1 MFYFLHPV
9 NVTSYP
15 GLQEEIDIA
24 IKYLGKHSVG
34 TNIVHIP
41 ENSTVITRY
50 RSLPFG
56 QELENEIQSLGS
68 TTINSYKQHRNI
80 ANLFN
85 WVNILEGFTAPA
97 YSVDDIPYLDEGE
110 WFVKG
115 ETNSKKNQ
123 WFDYCYAPNKKELMR
138 VVRNNMNDSMIGYQ
152 DIAIRPFQKF
162 RKLATSVDKRPVF
175 NERRVFVFNGEILSV
190 GDYWSS
196 QPEVLDTVALDNKKF
211 DETLTKVIELTKE
224 LANFYV
230 IDMAEYDNGD
240 WAVVE
245 LNDGCMS
252 GISENDPEIL
262 WNNLFNSYS
271 HL

>member
-1 MFYFLHPV
+1 MFYFLHPI
-9 NVTSYP
+9 NMSSFP
-15 GLQEEIDIA
+15 EIKEEIRIA
-24 IKYLGKHSVG
+24 SEILGEDRVG
-34 TNIVHIP
+34 SNIVKIP
-41 ENSTVITRY
+41 KGSTVITRY

-85 WVNILEGFTAPA
+85 WVNILKDYTAPA
-97 YSVDDIPYLDEGE
+97 YTVDDIPYLDEGE

-123 WFDYCYAPNKKELMR
+123 WFDCCYAPNKKELMR
-138 VVRNNMNDSMIGYQ
+138 VVRNNMNDAMIGYQ
-152 DIAIRPFQKF
+152 DIAIRPFQNF
-162 RKLATSVDKRPVF
+162 RQLSTSVDNRPVF
-175 NERRVFVFNGEILSV
+175 NERRVFVFKGEILSL

-196 QPEVLDTVALDNKKF
+196 QPEVLNTPALDESLF

-230 IDMAEYDNGD
+230 IDMAEHENGS
-240 WAVVE
+240 WSVVE